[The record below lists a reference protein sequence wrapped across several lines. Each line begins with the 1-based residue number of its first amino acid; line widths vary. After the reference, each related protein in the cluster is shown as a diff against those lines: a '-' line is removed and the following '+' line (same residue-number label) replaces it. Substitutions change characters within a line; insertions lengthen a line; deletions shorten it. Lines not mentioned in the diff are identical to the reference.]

1 MSGLCR
7 DCSAPEAESPNG
19 PASDVRCRAC
29 GSRRLLR
36 HSELDTLAI
45 AHLDCDAFYASVEKR
60 DNPSL
65 ADKPVIV
72 GGRERG
78 VVLACCYVA
87 RLYGV
92 RSAMPMF
99 KALKACPDAVVVRPD
114 MAKYRAV
121 GGAVRA
127 LMRETTPLVQPLSID
142 EAFLDLSGTELL
154 HGGSPAHTMVR
165 LARRIE
171 REIGITVSIGLSYNK
186 FLAKVASDL
195 DKPRGFAIIGR
206 AEAAEFLSTKP
217 VGLIWGV
224 GDALARRLARDGIT
238 QIGQLR
244 ALDERE
250 LARRYGAIGRRL
262 AHFARGEDARK
273 IVADEATKSV
283 SAETTFAKDLR
294 SRDEIASA
302 LVPLCERVAERLKNA
317 GLAASGVALKLK
329 TADFKLRSRSRALAA
344 PTQLAETLIRAALA
358 LLDREIDGTAFR
370 LVGIGAERLAEARLA
385 DPPDL
390 FDRTR
395 DRAGRAEDAMAAIRT
410 KLGRDAIARGTV
422 LGAKPAARR
431 DSDEED

>member
-1 MSGLCR
+1 MSGICR
-7 DCSAPEAESPNG
+7 DCGTPEPAASGG
-19 PASDVRCRAC
+19 PAVERRCRSC

-36 HSELDTLAI
+36 HPELDTLAI

-60 DNPSL
+60 DDPSL

-121 GGAVRA
+121 GGAVRT
-127 LMRETTPLVQPLSID
+127 LMRETTPLVEPLSID

-171 REIGITVSIGLSYNK
+171 REIGVTVSIGLSYNK

-206 AEAAEFLSTKP
+206 AEAAEFLSAKP

-224 GDALARRLARDGIT
+224 GAALAQRLARDGIT

-244 ALDERE
+244 ALDDRE
-250 LARRYGAIGRRL
+250 LAARYGAIGRRL
-262 AHFARGEDARK
+262 GHFARGEDSRR
-273 IVADEATKSV
+273 IVADEATKSI

-294 SRDEIASA
+294 SRDDIARA
-302 LVPLCERVAERLKNA
+302 LVPLCERVAERLKSA

-344 PTQLAETLIRAALA
+344 PSQLADTLTRAALA
-358 LLDREIDGTAFR
+358 LLDRETDGTEFR
-370 LVGIGAERLAEARLA
+370 LVGISAERLAEAHLA

-390 FDRTR
+390 FDGQAR
-395 DRAGRAEDAMAAIRT
+395 RAARVEDAMATIRAR
-410 KLGRDAIARGTV
+410 LGRDAIARGTV
-422 LGAKPAARR
+422 LGAPPSPSGTDA
-431 DSDEED
+431 DDD

>member
-1 MSGLCR
+1 MSGICR
-7 DCSAPEAESPNG
+7 DCATREARTE
-19 PASDVRCRAC
+19 PADGRCRTC

-36 HSELDTLAI
+36 HAELDTLAI

-60 DNPSL
+60 DDPAL

-154 HGGSPAHTMVR
+154 HGGSPAHTMVQ
-165 LARRIE
+165 LTRRIE
-171 REIGITVSIGLSYNK
+171 REIGVTVSVGLSYNK

-224 GDALARRLARDGIT
+224 GTALAQRLARDGIT

-244 ALDERE
+244 AFDDRE
-250 LARRYGAIGRRL
+250 LARRYGAIGGRL
-262 AHFARGEDARK
+262 AHFARGEDARR
-273 IVADEATKSV
+273 IVPDEATKSI
-283 SAETTFAKDLR
+283 SAETTFAKDLH
-294 SRDEIASA
+294 SRDEIARA
-302 LVPLCERVAERLKNA
+302 LAPLCERVAERLKSA

-329 TADFKLRSRSRALAA
+329 TADFRLHSRSRALPA
-344 PTQLAETLIRAALA
+344 PTQLADTLTRAALA
-358 LLDREIDGTAFR
+358 LLDREIDGSAFR

-390 FDRTR
+390 FDRE
-395 DRAGRAEDAMAAIRT
+395 GRHAARVEDAIATIRA
-410 KLGRDAIARGTV
+410 KLGRGAIARGA
-422 LGAKPAARR
+422 LLEMPPDPNDDG
-431 DSDEED
+431 EDD

>member
-1 MSGLCR
+1 VAGAAFGMSGLCR
-7 DCSAPEAESPNG
+7 DCATPEAPSASDSSP
-19 PASDVRCRAC
+19 DVRCRTC

-36 HSELDTLAI
+36 HAELDQLAI

-60 DNPSL
+60 DDPSL

-99 KALKACPDAVVVRPD
+99 KALKACPDAVVVR
-114 MAKYRAV
+114 
-121 GGAVRA
+121 A
-127 LMRETTPLVQPLSID
+127 LMRETTPLVEPLSID

-154 HGGSPAHTMVR
+154 HGGSPAHTMVL

-186 FLAKVASDL
+186 FLAKLASDL

-206 AEAAEFLSTKP
+206 AEATEFLSAKP
-217 VGLIWGV
+217 VRLIWGV
-224 GDALARRLARDGIT
+224 GAALAQRLARDGIT

-244 ALDERE
+244 ALDDRE
-250 LARRYGAIGRRL
+250 LATRYGAIGRRL
-262 AHFARGEDARK
+262 GHFARGEDLRR
-273 IVADEATKSV
+273 IVADEATKSI

-294 SRDEIASA
+294 SRDDIGRA
-302 LVPLCERVAERLKNA
+302 LVPLCERVAERLKSA
-317 GLAASGVALKLK
+317 GLAASGIALKLK

-344 PTQLAETLIRAALA
+344 PTQLAAVLTRTALA

-370 LVGIGAERLAEARLA
+370 LVGVGAERLIEARLA

-390 FDRTR
+390 FEGTR
-395 DRAGRAEDAMAAIRT
+395 HRAARVEDAMATIRA
-410 KLGRDAIARGTV
+410 KLGRDAIARGNV
-422 LGAKPAARR
+422 LGARSGSAH
-431 DSDEED
+431 DVDGEDD